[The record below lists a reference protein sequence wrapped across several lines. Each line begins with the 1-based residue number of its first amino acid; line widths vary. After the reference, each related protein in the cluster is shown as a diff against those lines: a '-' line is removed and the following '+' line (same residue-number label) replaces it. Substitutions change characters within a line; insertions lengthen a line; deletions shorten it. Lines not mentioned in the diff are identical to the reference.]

1 MKSLFQVLVDR
12 EIILNNPFK
21 NFKKHKE
28 YGSRKNLAFNEDQI
42 SEIKKNIEEKDPEL
56 WLFIQFIY
64 YCFLRPNEIRQLE
77 HRYIHPVEK
86 QIFIPSNISKN
97 GKDYTLY
104 FWKHSGV
111 IAAYKAGV
119 DIKTIQ
125 SQCRHHSLEQTDIYL
140 KSLGLGV
147 SQAMNKIPEL

>member
-1 MKSLFQVLVDR
+1 MFGYAAKTVNGHIAYMKSLFQVLVDR

-28 YGSRKNLAFNEDQI
+28 SESRKNLAFNEDQI

-77 HRYIHPVEK
+77 HRYNHLEDK
-86 QIFIPSNISKN
+86 KIFIPSNISKN
-97 GKDYTLY
+97 GKEGYVSIPDTFYNLLLESEY
-104 FWKHSGV
+104 FN
-111 IAAYKAGV
+111 
-119 DIKTIQ
+119 
-125 SQCRHHSLEQTDIYL
+125 REQRYIF
-140 KSLGLGV
+140 
-147 SQAMNKIPEL
+147 